1 MVGSLAL
8 VGSGE
13 YLPEMLEIEKLLFDD
28 GVKSGKRPLFVQIPT
43 AAGLESKER
52 LHFWEDLGRRQ
63 AERLG
68 ADSVFL
74 PVFNRHDA
82 ENPFFADQ
90 LDGAALIYLS
100 GGNPSHLAHS
110 LRGTILGTKLFENW
124 QSGTSVAGC
133 SAGAMAL
140 CAKVVGLRLM
150 SEGAEGLGFVPNM
163 QVLPHFDRYF
173 RWVPEG
179 AITRLVRDT
188 QDVTLVGIDELTA
201 LIQREGEEWQVFG
214 KAYVHLLDAELRKQY
229 SHKEFITFPKHHT

>member
-13 YLPEMLEIEKLLFDD
+13 YLPEMLEIEKLLFED
-28 GVKSGKRPLFVQIPT
+28 GVKQGKRPLFVQIPT

-52 LHFWEDLGRRQ
+52 LRFWEDLGRRQ

-68 ADSVFL
+68 AESVFL
-74 PVFNRHDA
+74 PVLNRDDA
-82 ENPFFADQ
+82 ENSFFADQ

-110 LRGTILGTKLFENW
+110 LRGTIVGNKLFENW

-150 SEGAEGLGFVPNM
+150 SEGAEGLGFVSNV

-173 RWVPEG
+173 RWVPES
-179 AITRLVRDT
+179 AITKLVKDT
-188 QDVTLVGIDELTA
+188 QDATLVGIDELTA
-201 LIQREGEEWQVFG
+201 LLRRGDDEWQVFG
-214 KAYVHLLDAELRKQY
+214 KSYVHILNTHTRTQH
-229 SHKEFITFPKHHT
+229 SHKEYITI